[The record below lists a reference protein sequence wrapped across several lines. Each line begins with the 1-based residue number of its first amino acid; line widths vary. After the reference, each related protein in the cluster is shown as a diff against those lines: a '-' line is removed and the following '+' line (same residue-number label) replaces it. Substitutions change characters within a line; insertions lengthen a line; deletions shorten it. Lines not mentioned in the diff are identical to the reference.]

1 MFKFFLD
8 VYRKKICTF
17 SGSIVTVN
25 YDKNGVDAKVC
36 FKQINNGE
44 YTKGKIPVT
53 KHINVL
59 TGVIIGK
66 KSWGLWLNEWSDGI
80 CEWSFTLDEILNEF
94 KEKNITIPEPL
105 LLDFKNRIEKKKQIR
120 NLKYL
125 ESLKMQV

>member
-1 MFKFFLD
+1 M
-8 VYRKKICTF
+8 VYIQD
-17 SGSIVTVN
+17 IVSSSLTRS
-25 YDKNGVDAKVC
+25 
-36 FKQINNGE
+36 
-44 YTKGKIPVT
+44 T

-94 KEKNITIPEPL
+94 KEKNKTIPESL

-125 ESLKMQV
+125 ESLRMQV